1 MKNNLKISLIALST
15 LLTAC
20 GGGGSGNSVPNTT
33 LPTVSKEVEKYNR
46 QITSLKNHIDLTKAK
61 PETVR
66 SATSSKSNI
75 GYADIGNI
83 EFKVCSEDECLKSNF
98 ELDKDGKIIAWGEYK
113 IDQSKIAPN
122 GSVILFAGDTKENDH
137 FKNNETTLTSIGKEV
152 GLSYFDF
159 FKFRDTM
166 FEFSG
171 YDKDGN
177 RVDYDAKGN
186 LKEIEDP
193 KTTQYGLYGGYKE
206 REISSKQIDKD
217 IEEINFTGKAVGGV
231 DARLTH
237 TEKTTGKID
246 RIEKILDLEGN
257 ATLNFKNGTIP
268 TSTLIMNFDNWY
280 DVIIK
285 QNGDISDKN
294 YSVEFTN
301 FKENA
306 DKELQFDKLKYEN
319 NDINDYSFAY
329 YYGDTTDKVVEAG
342 GGIEVID
349 RKIEHPESHK
359 GNEDFSDFKD
369 NLQEGEHAIDF
380 NAAFGLKRN

>member
-33 LPTVSKEVEKYNR
+33 LPTVSKEVENYNR
-46 QITSLKNHIDLTKAK
+46 QVTSLKNHIDLTKAK

-83 EFKVCSEDECLKSNF
+83 KFKVCSEDECGKSNF

-113 IDQSKIAPN
+113 IDQSKISPN
-122 GSVILFAGDTKENDH
+122 GSVILSTGDTKEGSH
-137 FKNNETTLTSIGKEV
+137 YKNNETTLTSIGKEV

-166 FEFSG
+166 FEFAG

-177 RVDYDAKGN
+177 RINADT
-186 LKEIEDP
+186 P

-206 REISSKQIDKD
+206 REISSKKIDKD

-246 RIEKILDLEGN
+246 RIEKTLDLEGN
-257 ATLNFKNGTIP
+257 ATLNFKNGDIP
-268 TSTLIMNFDNWY
+268 TSTLTMNFDNWY

-285 QNGDISDKN
+285 QKGDISDKN
-294 YSVEFTN
+294 YSVEFIN

-319 NDINDYSFAY
+319 GDINDYSFAY
-329 YYGDTTDKVVEAG
+329 YYDDTTDKVVEAG

-349 RKIEHPESHK
+349 RKIVYPESHK

-380 NAAFGLKRN
+380 NAAFGLKRD